1 MPRKE
6 PRDYQAE
13 NRQYHGKPAVKERRA
28 MRNNVR
34 REALREG
41 RVHKGD
47 GMVIDHIKPLTKGGS
62 NAKSNLRV
70 ITAKSNGSKGN
81 KIIKKK

>member
-13 NRQYHGKPAVKERRA
+13 NKQYHSKPAVKERRA

-41 RVHKGD
+41 KVRKGD
-47 GMVIDHIKPLTKGGS
+47 GTHIDHIKPLTKGGS
-62 NAKSNLRV
+62 NGKSNIRV
-70 ITAKSNGSKGN
+70 VKAKTNLKKGN
-81 KIIKKK
+81 R